1 MSAATNKA
9 MMQAIFA
16 EMEKGNRE
24 PFGAAMAENF
34 TWHMMGSTSWSGSYK
49 GRDSIRTML
58 LRPLFARFEGP
69 YRNRAIRMVAE
80 DDIVVVECRGQVR
93 TTEGKDYNN
102 QYCFIFRIADGKIAE
117 LTEYLDTALVDAALG
132 ERDDAVAALKQS
144 VSA

>member
-24 PFGAAMAENF
+24 PFGAAMAEDF
-34 TWHMMGSTSWSGSYK
+34 IWHMMGRTSWSGSYK
-49 GRDSIRTML
+49 GRDSVRRML
-58 LRPLFARFEGP
+58 LRPLFTRFDGL

-102 QYCFIFRIADGKIAE
+102 QYCFIVRIADEKIVE
-117 LTEYLDTALVDAALG
+117 LTEYLDTALVDNVLG
-132 ERDDAVAALKQS
+132 AREDAVAMR
-144 VSA
+144 SA